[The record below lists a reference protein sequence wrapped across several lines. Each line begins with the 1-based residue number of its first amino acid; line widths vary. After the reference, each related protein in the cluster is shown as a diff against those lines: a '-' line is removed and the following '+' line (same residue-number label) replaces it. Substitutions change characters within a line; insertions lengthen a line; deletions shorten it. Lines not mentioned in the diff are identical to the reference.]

1 MPNARKP
8 AALTKGHN
16 QSQSELR
23 ARIADEE
30 RLKGEDDEVN
40 VAPDF
45 IKGWETAEKYYHYI
59 YHLLADVDILSNVDR
74 MGVGALAECLAMME
88 QSNKAMK
95 NDELMVE
102 QRTKFGVKMV
112 ENPAINTHIKFLDR
126 FRTLAVQYGLSPS
139 SRAQLSA
146 MTIGDR
152 SSGNSELE
160 KIINS

>member
-1 MPNARKP
+1 MDKLPNARKP

-74 MGVGALAECLAMME
+74 MGVGALAECLAMMG
-88 QSNKAMK
+88 QSNVAM
-95 NDELMVE
+95 
-102 QRTKFGVKMV
+102 
-112 ENPAINTHIKFLDR
+112 
-126 FRTLAVQYGLSPS
+126 
-139 SRAQLSA
+139 
-146 MTIGDR
+146 
-152 SSGNSELE
+152 
-160 KIINS
+160 